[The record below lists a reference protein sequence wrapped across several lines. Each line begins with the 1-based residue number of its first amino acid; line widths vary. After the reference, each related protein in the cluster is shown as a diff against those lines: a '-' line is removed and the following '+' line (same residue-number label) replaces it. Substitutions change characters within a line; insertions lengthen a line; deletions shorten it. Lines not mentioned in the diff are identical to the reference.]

1 MSYIAV
7 EKLKE
12 GMVLDEDVHDLN
24 TRLLLSKGQK
34 IAPSHIRVLK
44 IWGVTRV
51 QIIGKETENAAG
63 ELSVDGIDAEYL
75 KKTINR
81 IFKNA
86 NLSNAIIKE
95 IYRASLIQRLIS
107 KEKKP
112 SVQNP
117 LWEADQPPP
126 EKPIKV
132 REKINREDI
141 QLPETPT
148 IITEL
153 NKVIDDPL
161 ATSDEVAQIVHTS
174 PSLAAMLLKIVNSAY
189 YGFPSR
195 IDRISRAV
203 TIIGTKEISGLA
215 LGLCV
220 MEAFS
225 DIPEELIDMKAFIRH
240 SLVCGMVARILAA
253 MNNVAETE
261 QLFVAGLLHDVG
273 KLIIHKYYP
282 NHGKACLQLG
292 NSSDMPVFQAEKQI
306 MGMTHPKFSKLLLK
320 KWKFPAELTSNI
332 VYHHAPGKASDP
344 KKAGIVHLADIIA
357 NGLGIGSS
365 GERSIPHFDEP
376 ILVPLAISTDT
387 VKLVVRQAVHQF
399 GPMDA
404 IFNE

>member
-34 IAPSHIRVLK
+34 VAQNHIRILK

-51 QIIGKETENAAG
+51 RIIGEEIENAAN
-63 ELSVDGIDAEYL
+63 ELSIEGIDADHL
-75 KKTINR
+75 KQTIDLV
-81 IFKNA
+81 FKNA
-86 NLSNAIIKE
+86 NLKNEIIKE
-95 IYRASLIQRLIS
+95 IYKASLIQRLIS
-107 KEKKP
+107 KAKKT
-112 SVQNP
+112 SGSDHRWEMDHEP
-117 LWEADQPPP
+117 LA
-126 EKPIKV
+126 KPLKV
-132 REKINREDI
+132 REKINHEDV

-203 TIIGTKEISGLA
+203 TIIGTKEISALA

-220 MEAFS
+220 MEAFT
-225 DIPEELIDMKAFIRH
+225 DIPEELVDMKAFIRH

-282 NHGKACLQLG
+282 DHGKECLQLG
-292 NSSDMPVFQAEKQI
+292 NSSNMPVFQAEKQI
-306 MGMTHPKFSKLLLK
+306 MGMTHPQFSKLLLK
-320 KWKFPAELTSNI
+320 KWNFPEELTSNI
-332 VYHHAPGKASDP
+332 VFHHRPDKASDT

-387 VKLVVRQAVHQF
+387 VKLAVRQAVHQF
-399 GPMDA
+399 GPMEA
-404 IFNE
+404 IYNE